1 MNLKEGSVD
10 PENLNFNGTFKK
22 RSDIHWAR
30 KIWHILGVLFLFILF
45 QLLPIKVAQIGFVI
59 FTIIFVAIDIVRKK
73 NSQMN
78 AFFVHI
84 FKPIMRQHEINSYAG
99 TTFLFLGVM
108 LLVLFFN
115 PLVVS
120 LSLLFLAF
128 ADPFASYFGIRFGKD
143 KIYGEK
149 TIQGF
154 MAAYLICA
162 SLTILFLI
170 YHGFN
175 LDRVLLVGVLAGLL
189 GALAE
194 LIPIAKLDDNLT
206 IPVISGLGLTGLFY
220 LFGFL

>member
-1 MNLKEGSVD
+1 M
-10 PENLNFNGTFKK
+10 
-22 RSDIHWAR
+22 
-30 KIWHILGVLFLFILF
+30 
-45 QLLPIKVAQIGFVI
+45 
-59 FTIIFVAIDIVRKK
+59 
-73 NSQMN
+73 
-78 AFFVHI
+78 
-84 FKPIMRQHEINSYAG
+84 
-99 TTFLFLGVM
+99 
-108 LLVLFFN
+108 LFFN

>member
-1 MNLKEGSVD
+1 MNLKEGSVGPD
-10 PENLNFNGTFKK
+10 NLNINGSFKK

-30 KIWHILGVLFLFILF
+30 KIWHILGVLLLFVLF
-45 QLLPIKVAQIGFVI
+45 QFLPIKIAQVGFVI
-59 FTIIFVAIDIVRKK
+59 LTLIFVAIDILRKK

-78 AFFVHI
+78 AFFIHI
-84 FKPIMRQHEINSYAG
+84 FKPIMRQHEINNYAG

-115 PLVVS
+115 PMVVS

-154 MAAYLICA
+154 MAAYLICTM
-162 SLTILFLI
+162 LTIGYLI
-170 YHGFN
+170 FQGFN

-194 LIPIAKLDDNLT
+194 LIPVAKLDDNLT
-206 IPVISGLGLTGLFY
+206 IPVVSGIGLTGLFY

>member
-1 MNLKEGSVD
+1 MNLKEGSVGPD
-10 PENLNFNGTFKK
+10 NLNINGSFKK

-30 KIWHILGVLFLFILF
+30 KIWHILGVLLLFILF
-45 QLLPIKVAQIGFVI
+45 QALPIKIAQVGFVVL
-59 FTIIFVAIDIVRKK
+59 TLIFVAIDILRKK

-78 AFFVHI
+78 AFFIHI
-84 FKPIMRQHEINSYAG
+84 FKPIMRQHEINNYAG

-115 PLVVS
+115 PMVVS

-154 MAAYLICA
+154 MAAYLICTM
-162 SLTILFLI
+162 LTIGYLI
-170 YHGFN
+170 FQGFN

-194 LIPIAKLDDNLT
+194 LIPVAKLDDNLT
-206 IPVISGLGLTGLFY
+206 IPVVSGIGLTGLFY

>member
-1 MNLKEGSVD
+1 MNLKDGSLD
-10 PENLNFNGTFKK
+10 PDNLNINGNFKK

-30 KIWHILGVLFLFILF
+30 KIWHILGVLLLFIIF
-45 QLLPIKVAQIGFVI
+45 QILPIKIAQVGFVI
-59 FTIIFVAIDIVRKK
+59 LTVVFVAIDVLRKR
-73 NSQMN
+73 NTQIN
-78 AFFVHI
+78 TFFVHI

-108 LLVLFFN
+108 ILVLLFQ
-115 PLVVS
+115 PMVVS

-154 MAAYLICA
+154 MAAYFICA
-162 SLTILFLI
+162 TLTIGYLV
-170 YHGFN
+170 YQGFS

-206 IPVISGLGLTGLFY
+206 IPVVSGMGLTGLFY

>member
-1 MNLKEGSVD
+1 MNFKEGSED
-10 PENLNFNGTFKK
+10 SQNLTISGNFKK

-30 KIWHILGVLFLFILF
+30 KIWHILGVL
-45 QLLPIKVAQIGFVI
+45 VI
-59 FTIIFVAIDIVRKK
+59 FSFFQFIPSPIAQVLFVVLTVIFVTIDVLRKK
-73 NSQMN
+73 NAQMN
-78 AFFVHI
+78 TFFVHF
-84 FKPIMRQHEINSYAG
+84 FKPIMRQHEIENYAG

-108 LLVLFFN
+108 ILLLFFK

-128 ADPFASYFGIRFGKD
+128 ADPFASYFGIKYGKD

-154 MAAYLICA
+154 IAAYLICTA
-162 SLTILFLI
+162 LTIGYLLFQ
-170 YHGFN
+170 GFAF
-175 LDRVLLVGVLAGLL
+175 DRVMLVGVLAGLL

-206 IPVISGLGLTGLFY
+206 IPVISGIGLTGLFY
-220 LFGFL
+220 LFGFM